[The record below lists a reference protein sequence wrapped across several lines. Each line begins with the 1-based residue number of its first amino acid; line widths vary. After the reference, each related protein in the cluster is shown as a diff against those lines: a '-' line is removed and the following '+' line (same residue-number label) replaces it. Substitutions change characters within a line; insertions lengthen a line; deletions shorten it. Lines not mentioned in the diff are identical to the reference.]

1 MLQIDFLTLFPE
13 MVLAALDHSIPSRAA
28 KAGLV
33 RFGAVNPRDFTFD
46 NHRTVDDNPYGGGPG
61 MLMKI
66 EPVSRAIESMAL
78 ASEGTAVIVTDPTGE
93 LFTQEHAREFSRF
106 ERLVF
111 LCGHYEGF
119 DHRIE
124 QRYATHSLSIG
135 DYVLTGGELPAL
147 VMADSVVRLLPGALG
162 SPASLTIDSFE
173 DGLLSAP
180 QYTRPEEFEGLKVPA
195 VLLSGNHAEIQK
207 WKRKESLRLTRE
219 RRPDLF
225 SKVELSKQDRK
236 LLSQLDELG

>member
-1 MLQIDFLTLFPE
+1 MLRIDFVTLFPE
-13 MVLAALDHSIPSRAA
+13 MVLGALEHSIPSRAA

-33 RFGAVNPRDFTFD
+33 EFCATNPRDFTFD
-46 NHRTVDDNPYGGGPG
+46 NHKTVDDNPYGGGPG
-61 MLMKI
+61 MLMKV
-66 EPVSRAIESMAL
+66 EPISRAMASL
-78 ASEGTAVIVTDPTGE
+78 ELGDRPTAVVLTDPTGE
-93 LFTQEHAREFSRF
+93 LFTQAHAREFSSL

-124 QRYATHSLSIG
+124 EMYATHSLSIG

-147 VMADSVVRLLPGALG
+147 VMADAAVRLIPGALG
-162 SPASLTIDSFE
+162 SPESLTIDSFE

-180 QYTRPEEFEGLKVPA
+180 QYTRPEEFEGRRVPP
-195 VLLSGNHAEIQK
+195 VLLSGNHAEIRK
-207 WKRKESLRLTRE
+207 WKRKEALRLTRE

-225 SKVELSKQDRK
+225 GMVELSKEDRK
-236 LLSQLDELG
+236 LLSQLDDLG